1 MDFTNL
7 IKNLNDKGYAVTECQ
22 TKEEAADYLD
32 KILDN
37 TTIGIGGSLT
47 VEELG
52 IYDKLVKHNEV
63 AWHWNVESDIPPELR
78 TKKAAEAKVYM
89 TSANGIAETG
99 EIVNIDGNGNR
110 VASTIFGHEKVIFII
125 GENKIAKNLEK
136 AIWRARN
143 IASPKNAQRLQ
154 RKTPCA
160 VKGDKCYDCKSP
172 ERICRALSV
181 FWTKPYSAEMEV
193 ILVHEDLGY

>member
-7 IKNLNDKGYAVTECQ
+7 IKNLTEKGYSVKECQ
-22 TKEEAADYLD
+22 TKAEAADYLD
-32 KILDN
+32 GILDN
-37 TTIGIGGSLT
+37 ATIGIGGSMT

-52 IYDKLVKHNEV
+52 VYDKLVKHNEV
-63 AWHWNVESDIPPELR
+63 AWHWNVKSDIPQEKR
-78 TKKAAEAKVYM
+78 VQKAAEAEVYL
-89 TSANGIAETG
+89 TSANGVAESG

-110 VASTIFGHEKVIFII
+110 VASTIFGHKKVIFII
-125 GENKIAKNLEK
+125 GENKIAENLEK

-143 IASPKNAQRLQ
+143 IASPKNAQRLK

-160 VKGDKCYDCKSP
+160 AKGDKCYDCKSP

-193 ILVHEDLGY
+193 ILVHENLGY

>member
-7 IKNLNDKGYAVTECQ
+7 IKNLEEKGYKVAEFQ
-22 TKEEAADYLD
+22 TKQEAADYLD
-32 KILDN
+32 KSLDN
-37 TTIGIGGSLT
+37 ITIGIGGSVT
-47 VEELG
+47 VEELNV
-52 IYDKLVKHNEV
+52 YERLKKHNDI
-63 AWHWNVESDIPPELR
+63 AWHWNVEDPDAPAVRL
-78 TKKAAEAKVYM
+78 KKAAEAKVYI

-110 VASTIFGHEKVIFII
+110 VAATIYGHEKVIFVV
-125 GENKIAKNLEK
+125 GENKIAENLDK
-136 AIWRARN
+136 AIYRSRN
-143 IASPKNAQRLQ
+143 IAAPLNAKRLG

-160 VKGDKCYDCKSP
+160 KLGDKCYDCKSP

-193 ILVHEDLGY
+193 ILVHENLGY

>member
-7 IKNLNDKGYAVTECQ
+7 IQNLTEKGYSVKECQ
-22 TKEEAADYLD
+22 TKSEVADYLD

-37 TTIGIGGSLT
+37 TTIGIGGSMT

-52 IYDKLVKHNEV
+52 VYDKLVTHNEV
-63 AWHWNVESDIPPELR
+63 AWHWNVKSDIPPEKR
-78 TKKAAEAKVYM
+78 VQKAAEAKVYI
-89 TSANGIAETG
+89 TSANGIAESG

-110 VASTIFGHEKVIFII
+110 VASTIFGHEKVIFVI
-125 GENKIAKNLEK
+125 GENKIAENLEK

-143 IASPKNAQRLQ
+143 IASPKNAQRLK

-181 FWTKPYSAEMEV
+181 FWTRPYSAEMEV
-193 ILVHEDLGY
+193 ILVHESLGY